1 MEGTPMKS
9 LYDMITDELAQ
20 MRADDERS
28 AILAH
33 EMRKACRP
41 TRMADGHKR
50 MTVTSSSRIG
60 SCAVGR

>member
-1 MEGTPMKS
+1 MKS

-41 TRMADGHKR
+41 HGWRMD
-50 MTVTSSSRIG
+50 TNE
-60 SCAVGR
+60 